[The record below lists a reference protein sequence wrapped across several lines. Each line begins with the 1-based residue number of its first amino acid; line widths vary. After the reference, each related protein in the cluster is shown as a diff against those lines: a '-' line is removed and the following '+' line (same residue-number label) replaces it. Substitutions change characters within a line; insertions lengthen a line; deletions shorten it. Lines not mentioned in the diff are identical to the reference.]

1 MKHAPEIIKVGPAAI
16 VDRLASLLTVGKVT
30 AFFVGCILMFGAY
43 VIGARTIEPRVEALE
58 VRVVKIDLTMEK
70 RGERLSEAL
79 GYLRAIA
86 DRLDVKRSD
95 IKIEGE
101 NE

>member
-1 MKHAPEIIKVGPAAI
+1 MKQVSDVTKVGPAAV
-16 VDRLASLLTVGKVT
+16 VDRLASLITVGKVT
-30 AFFVGCILMFGAY
+30 AFFVGCIVLFTAY
-43 VIGARTIEPRVEALE
+43 VIGARTIEPRVDALE